1 MLLDKETGAYV
12 DDRDVLLFTPLCQ
25 FIWVQG
31 NPLPLI
37 YDLKPEV
44 YREQGIDLP
53 LLKHLEAVDLISF
66 AAAGYVKKKLGKHT
80 RLFYFGQP
88 TKIQFP
94 GDANNQ
100 LDFGHVLLTDK
111 GKMLA
116 RFCET
121 RRNQAFY
128 EYVVE
133 RWLRQGMVV
142 SSILKRR

>member
-1 MLLDKETGAYV
+1 MLLDKETGTCV
-12 DDRDVLLFTPLCQ
+12 DDKDILLFTPLCQ

-31 NPLPLI
+31 DPLPLI
-37 YDLKPEV
+37 YDLKPEI
-44 YREQGIDLP
+44 YGEQGIDLP
-53 LLKHLEAVDLISF
+53 MLKHLEAVGLISL

-94 GDANNQ
+94 CDANNQ
-100 LDFGHVLLTDK
+100 LDLGHVLLTDK

-116 RFCET
+116 QRCNT

-128 EYVVE
+128 EYIIG
-133 RWLRQGMVV
+133 RWLRQGMIV
-142 SSILKRR
+142 SSILKR

>member
-1 MLLDKETGAYV
+1 MLLDKETGACV
-12 DDRDVLLFTPLCQ
+12 DDKDMLLFTPLCQ

-31 NPLPLI
+31 DALPLI
-37 YDLKPEV
+37 YDLKPEI

-53 LLKHLEAVDLISF
+53 LLKYLETVGLISL

-80 RLFYFGQP
+80 RLSYFGQP

-94 GDANNQ
+94 VDANNQ
-100 LDFGHVLLTDK
+100 LDLGHVLLTDK

-116 RFCET
+116 GICDPK
-121 RRNQAFY
+121 RNQAFY
-128 EYVVE
+128 EYVIE
-133 RWLRQGMVV
+133 RWLRQGMAV